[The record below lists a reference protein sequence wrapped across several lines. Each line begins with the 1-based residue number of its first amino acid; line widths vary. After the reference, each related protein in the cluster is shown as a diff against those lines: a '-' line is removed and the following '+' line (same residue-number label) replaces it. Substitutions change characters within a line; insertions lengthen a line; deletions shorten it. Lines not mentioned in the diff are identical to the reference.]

1 MKLKPFIHLNSA
13 MTVDGKIATEK
24 SSMKI
29 SGKNDAIRVHQLRKK
44 YDGIMVGINT
54 VIVDNPKLTIHKI
67 PSKIEENPVRII
79 IDSNARTPLNSKVL
93 NNNAKTIIVVSNNAP
108 QDKIEQLE
116 KHCEIIKTGEKRVD
130 LKDAMEKLYNKGIKS
145 ILLEGGST
153 LNFSMFQ
160 EQLIDKLTICIG
172 SEILGGK
179 KSKTLVDGMGFKKD
193 NCVNL
198 KLESINKIDEDVLLE
213 YSVVY

>member
-54 VIVDNPKLTIHKI
+54 VIVDNSKLTIHKI

-116 KHCEIIKTGEKRVD
+116 KHCEIIKTGDKRVD

-179 KSKTLVDGMGFKKD
+179 KSKTLVDGRGFKKD